1 MTLARAVAVRLY
13 GLLFRLLIRIVPGPS
28 ELDAILEILDGEG
41 NERFL

>member
-13 GLLFRLLIRIVPGPS
+13 GLLFRVLIRVVPGAS

-41 NERFL
+41 SERFL

>member
-13 GLLFRLLIRIVPGPS
+13 GLLFRVLIRVVPGAS
-28 ELDAILEILDGEG
+28 ELDAILDILDGEG